1 MATARPQLAAVAAV
15 ETETRPYVDWPA
27 VIAGAVVA
35 AALTLVLF
43 TFGSA
48 IGLSMVSPYE
58 GRSASKW
65 LFALA
70 LGLWTLWVIVSCNL
84 AGGYIAGRLR
94 RRAGDAT
101 EHESDIRDGVHGLA
115 VWGIGVLLGAIM
127 SVIGVTALATGGA
140 KLAGAA
146 ASAAGDQARNDPMGY
161 AIDSMFRAGPQGAPA
176 GAAQG
181 GDTEAREAAKR
192 EVARILATGT
202 AGQPISNG
210 DKVYV
215 GRLVAARTGLSQEE
229 AQRRVDDALAKAK
242 ETANAAR
249 KTGIV
254 TGFLLAA
261 ALLAGAAAAWLAAI
275 MGGRHRDQNTD
286 VSGFPF
292 R

>member
-1 MATARPQLAAVAAV
+1 MATARPQVAAVTAV
-15 ETETRPYVDWPA
+15 ETETRAYVDWPA
-27 VIAGAVVA
+27 VIAGTVVA
-35 AALTLVLF
+35 AALTLVLL

-84 AGGYIAGRLR
+84 AGGYIAGRMR
-94 RRAGDAT
+94 RRVGDAS
-101 EHESDIRDGVHGLA
+101 ERESDIRDGVHGLA

-146 ASAAGDQARNDPMGY
+146 VSAAGDQARNDPMGY
-161 AIDSMFRAGPQGAPA
+161 TIDSMFRAGPQGVPA

-181 GDTEAREAAKR
+181 GDNEAAKR

-202 AGQPISNG
+202 AGQPIADD
-210 DKVYV
+210 DKAYV

-261 ALLAGAAAAWLAAI
+261 ALLAGAASAWLAAI